1 VGFNETAEL
10 KSVVSSSGDIMT
22 KLVHL
27 LLLTIL
33 TAIAIDAQN
42 PTGPGPKRPR
52 TPEDYQAGT
61 LKELAAKLSSPDS
74 RGNKMETMF
83 VDPDL
88 SPTRVRVTYA
98 GLTRRTPAARAQ
110 VIRQWA
116 RLYAGAI
123 ETYKP
128 YEVDVLF
135 TENGKQYWLTFTQKK
150 LKSFWDSKQSSKPVD
165 LFLIRMGAVK
175 TGNKWEPVVLVE
187 NFQEAK

>member
-1 VGFNETAEL
+1 
-10 KSVVSSSGDIMT
+10 MT
-22 KLVHL
+22 KPVHL

-33 TAIAIDAQN
+33 TAIVVDAQN
-42 PTGPGPKRPR
+42 PTGPRSKRAR

-74 RGNKMETMF
+74 RGNKMETMI

-98 GLTRRTPAARAQ
+98 GLTRRTPEAKAE

-116 RLYAGAI
+116 RLYAGAP

-135 TENGKQYWLTFTQKK
+135 TEDGKQYWLTFTQKK
-150 LKSFWDSKQSSKPVD
+150 LAKFWDSKESSKPVD
-165 LFLIRMGAVK
+165 LFLIRMGALK
-175 TGNKWEPVVLVE
+175 TGDKWEPVVLVE
-187 NFQEAK
+187 SFQKPK

>member
-1 VGFNETAEL
+1 
-10 KSVVSSSGDIMT
+10 MT

-33 TAIAIDAQN
+33 TAIVVDAQN
-42 PTGPGPKRPR
+42 PTGPRPKRAR

-74 RGNKMETMF
+74 RGNKMETMI
-83 VDPDL
+83 VDPDI
-88 SPTRVRVTYA
+88 SPTRVRVTYG
-98 GLTRRTPAARAQ
+98 GLTRHTPETKAE

-116 RLYAGAI
+116 RLYAGAP

-135 TENGKQYWLTFTQKK
+135 TEDGKRYWLTFTQKK
-150 LKSFWDSKQSSKPVD
+150 LTKFWDSKESSKPVD

-175 TGNKWEPVVLVE
+175 TSNNWDPVLLVE
-187 NFQEAK
+187 NFQKPK

>member
-1 VGFNETAEL
+1 
-10 KSVVSSSGDIMT
+10 MT

-27 LLLTIL
+27 LLLTVL

-61 LKELAAKLSSPDS
+61 LKELAAKHASPDS
-74 RGNKMETMF
+74 RGNKMETMI

-88 SPTRVRVTYA
+88 SPTRIKVTYA
-98 GLTRRTPAARAQ
+98 GLTRRTPEAKAE

-116 RLYAGAI
+116 RLYAGAP

-128 YEVDVLF
+128 YELDVLF
-135 TENGKQYWLTFTQKK
+135 TENENKYWLTFTQKK
-150 LKSFWDSKQSSKPVD
+150 LTSFWDSKEWSKPVD

-175 TGNKWEPVVLVE
+175 VGGGWEPVFLVE
-187 NFQEAK
+187 SFQKPK